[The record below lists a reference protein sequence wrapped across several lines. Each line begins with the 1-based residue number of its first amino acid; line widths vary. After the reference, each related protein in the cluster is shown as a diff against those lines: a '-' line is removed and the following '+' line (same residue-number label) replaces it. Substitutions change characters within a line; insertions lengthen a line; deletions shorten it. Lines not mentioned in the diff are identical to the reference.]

1 MITSIKTQQGI
12 VLFFS
17 LIVLVLMTLIGVALA
32 VNSTQSL
39 RMAGAG
45 SERIEAMASAKG
57 GQDKVILANTGNTF
71 TSMTAISQ
79 IVDNDLG
86 VTNTITPL
94 IVGDVPCQR
103 NGKGNSVPIFCRRI
117 EISSASTFG
126 RNNMGLV
133 TVVVG
138 IEQEVN

>member
-1 MITSIKTQQGI
+1 
-12 VLFFS
+12 
-17 LIVLVLMTLIGVALA
+17 
-32 VNSTQSL
+32 
-39 RMAGAG
+39 
-45 SERIEAMASAKG
+45 
-57 GQDKVILANTGNTF
+57 
-71 TSMTAISQ
+71 MTAISQ

-94 IVGDVPCQR
+94 IVGDVRCQR
-103 NGKGNSVPIFCRRI
+103 NPKGNSVPILCRRF